1 MADITI
7 KTATPA
13 KVKVSAGTTESSKN
27 TNFSNVRLNIIG
39 SELYIVAPAGL
50 LNTDTDKP
58 VFARYVKSSV
68 LYYVNG
74 KSKHDKRIGWIRPT
88 KAISGGGGK
97 TKELVPM
104 RMEYVSRWDSDTYD
118 YFKVFTAAQNY
129 ETDPLDDSL
138 YSDAV
143 AEDLYNAQYNAQAE
157 FQYTNKKLGV
167 CIERDGKQI
176 TDYLHFSIDVQKGG
190 PYLSRWSIGIITRT
204 VVQ

>member
-13 KVKVSAGTTESSKN
+13 KVKVNAGTTESSKN

-68 LYYVNG
+68 RYYVNG

-88 KAISGGGGK
+88 KAITDGK
-97 TKELVPM
+97 TKEYVPM
-104 RMEYVSRWDSDTYD
+104 RMEYASRWDSDTYD

-129 ETDPLDDSL
+129 EADPLDDSL

-143 AEDLYNAQYNAQAE
+143 AEDLYNAGGEVIQFA
-157 FQYTNKKLGV
+157 NKKLGV

-176 TDYLHFSIDVQKGG
+176 TDYLHFSIDVQEGG
-190 PYLSRWSIGIITRT
+190 PYLSRWSIGIITET

>member
-13 KVKVSAGTTESSKN
+13 KVKVNAGTTESSKN

-68 LYYVNG
+68 RYYVNG
-74 KSKHDKRIGWIRPT
+74 QSMHDKRMGWIRPT
-88 KAISGGGGK
+88 KAMSGGE

-129 ETDPLDDSL
+129 QADPLDDSL

-143 AEDLYNAQYNAQAE
+143 AEDLYNAQGEVIQFY
-157 FQYTNKKLGV
+157 NKKLGV

-176 TDYLHFSIDVQKGG
+176 TDYLHFSIDVQKGS
-190 PYLSRWSIGIITRT
+190 PYLSRWSIGIIT
-204 VVQ
+204 

>member
-7 KTATPA
+7 KTATPV
-13 KVKVSAGTTESSKN
+13 KVKVNAGTTESSKN

-68 LYYVNG
+68 RYYVNG
-74 KSKHDKRIGWIRPT
+74 KSMHDKRMGWIRPT
-88 KAISGGGGK
+88 EAISGGGGK
-97 TKELVPM
+97 TKEYVPM

-129 ETDPLDDSL
+129 QANPLDDSL

-143 AEDLYNAQYNAQAE
+143 AEDLYNAQGEVIQFY
-157 FQYTNKKLGV
+157 NKKLGV

-176 TDYLHFSIDVQKGG
+176 TDYLHFSIDVQEGS
-190 PYLSRWSIGIITRT
+190 PYLSRWSIGIITRDA
-204 VVQ
+204 VQ

>member
-13 KVKVSAGTTESSKN
+13 KVKVNAGTTESSKN

-68 LYYVNG
+68 RYYVAG
-74 KSKHDKRIGWIRPT
+74 QSMHAKRTGWIRPT
-88 KAISGGGGK
+88 KAISGGK

-129 ETDPLDDSL
+129 KTEPLDDSL

-143 AEDLYNAQYNAQAE
+143 AEDLYNSPDNIQFA
-157 FQYTNKKLGV
+157 NKKLGV
-167 CIERDGKQI
+167 CIERNGKQI
-176 TDYLHFSIDVQKGG
+176 TDYLHFSIDVQEGG
-190 PYLSRWSIGIITRT
+190 PYLARWSIGIITRT
-204 VVQ
+204 AVQ